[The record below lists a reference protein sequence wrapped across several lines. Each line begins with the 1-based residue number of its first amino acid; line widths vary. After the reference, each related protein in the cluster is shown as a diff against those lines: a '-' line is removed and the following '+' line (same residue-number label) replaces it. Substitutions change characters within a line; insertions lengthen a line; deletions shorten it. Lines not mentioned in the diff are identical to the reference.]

1 MPTLPSDKTLK
12 KLGYKK
18 RMVNNRSTYVKVK
31 KINLKRGIKKK

>member
-1 MPTLPSDKTLK
+1 MPVLGSDKTLK

-31 KINLKRGIKKK
+31 KINVKRGIKKK